1 MLGPILTAILV
12 LALIGALPLWSHSRS
27 GGYYLS
33 DGVGLIFFDYCS
45 SLGSWTN
52 LK

>member
-27 GGYYLS
+27 GGYYPS
-33 DGVGLIFFDYCS
+33 DGVGLIFLIIVLLLV
-45 SLGSWTN
+45 LGRI
-52 LK
+52 